1 MNPAATLLWL
11 NLALASA
18 LLLGGYE
25 VARKAAVERN
35 AVFPVL
41 LTANLGGLALLVVST
56 ALLRFFPGAAQGVD
70 FRVEELSLAEHLLVL
85 AKSTLVTCSWVC
97 AYFAVKHLPIS
108 VAGPL
113 RSLSPLVTVVGA
125 LVFFGETPSLLQLSG
140 MIVIFAGYWGFAWL
154 GPAEGIVFHTDRWVL
169 LLLLGTVLGAL
180 SGLYDKHLLQH
191 RALNP
196 TTLQLWFTIY
206 NVLLQAALTLALWWR
221 VRQTRPF
228 TFRWVVPLVGAL
240 LVCADQFYFRALA
253 EPGALVSVV
262 SLVRRTSVVV
272 SFFVGGILFR
282 ENLLKKKAGFLLV
295 LLFGV
300 TLLFGDS
307 LFI

>member
-1 MNPAATLLWL
+1 MNPPATLLWL

-25 VARKAAVERN
+25 VARKSAVDRN
-35 AVFPVL
+35 AVLPVL
-41 LTANLGGLALLVVST
+41 LTANLGGLALLVVGA
-56 ALLRFFPGAAQGVD
+56 ALLRFFPGVARGVD
-70 FRVEELSLAEHLLVL
+70 FQVEELSLAEHLLVL
-85 AKSTLVTCSWVC
+85 AKSTLVTSSWVC

-113 RSLSPLVTVVGA
+113 RSLSPLVTVLGA
-125 LVFFGETPSLLQLSG
+125 LVLFGETPSLLQLSG
-140 MIVIFAGYWGFAWL
+140 MVIIFGGYWGFAWL
-154 GPAEGIVFHTDRWVL
+154 GPAEGIVFHADRWVL
-169 LLLLGTVLGAL
+169 LLLLGTVLGAV

-191 RALNP
+191 LALNP
-196 TTLQLWFTIY
+196 TALQLWFTIY

-221 VRQTRPF
+221 VREPRPF
-228 TFRWVVPLVGAL
+228 TFRWVIPLVGAL

-272 SFFVGGILFR
+272 SFVVGGILFR
-282 ENLLKKKAGFLLV
+282 EKLLKKKAAFLLV

-307 LFI
+307 LFV